1 MLTFKSGDN
10 ILTTVGED
18 LMCMLL
24 VCCLI
29 INDLFCSGCFF
40 DMYNVY
46 IITLIPTLK
55 SFVQAQPPPPAAP
68 QAKTARQEVRCVPI
82 LKMLFTQNFTNFLLL
97 DAGEEVGHTFAP
109 WNL

>member
-46 IITLIPTLK
+46 IINLIPTLNT
-55 SFVQAQPPPPAAP
+55 SLQAQPPPPAAP
-68 QAKTARQEVRCVPI
+68 QAKTARQEVRCFSI
-82 LKMLFTQNFTNFLLL
+82 LKMFSVNVTRFLPL
-97 DAGEEVGHTFAP
+97 DAGEEIGDTFAP
-109 WNL
+109 WDL